1 MKVELKTKNMGELL
15 TVFGKDNTTDHKY
28 HTYLSNDD
36 ELIKETVEHLKKG
49 FDKVSGTF
57 IESKY
62 TNRNIKEY
70 VPLEMFRL
78 MIMIMMKKIKELNS
92 EITLYDIGYEFGKHI
107 NPKNHM
113 ELNKFFRK
121 NNLGVLKI
129 VSKKPFVVKVNDC
142 SLCDGLNSDEPICY
156 FDAGVL
162 AGAYEG
168 ILNKTVVVDEIKC
181 MAQGAD
187 ACYFKIYI
195 VAKE

>member
-1 MKVELKTKNMGELL
+1 MELKTKNMEDFL
-15 TVFGKDNTTDHKY
+15 TILGKNDDDATKGGI
-28 HTYLSNDD
+28 YLSNDD
-36 ELIKETVEHLKKG
+36 ELIKESVEHLKKG
-49 FDKVSGTF
+49 YDKEKYTF

-70 VPLEMFRL
+70 VPLEIFRL

-113 ELNKFFRK
+113 ELKKFFRK

-129 VSKKPFVVKVNDC
+129 VSKKPLVVKVNDC

-162 AGAYEG
+162 AGAYEC

-187 ACYFKIYI
+187 ACYFKIEL
-195 VAKE
+195 VE